1 MRRIFDTFTADVQI
15 DILETCIAYAK
26 ADGCG
31 IDRAIRYG
39 RMFLLTE
46 DDFKLIEI
54 ESVPAWYGEKPTI

>member
-1 MRRIFDTFTADVQI
+1 MSRIFDTFTIDVQI

-26 ADGCG
+26 ADECG
-31 IDRAIRYG
+31 IGRAIDYG

-54 ESVPAWYGEKPTI
+54 ESVQAWYGEKPNI